1 LCSPVERLQTG
12 NAAVIEMTSAGKV
25 DVFSRP
31 YFPGTITLPLEVV
44 ACSRT

>member
-1 LCSPVERLQTG
+1 
-12 NAAVIEMTSAGKV
+12 MTFEGKEG
-25 DVFSRP
+25 VFSAP